1 MGYFGALTKCARN
14 SAGWTGW
21 AALSGADYVAP
32 CDKCVVYRAT
42 ANYDSADSSI
52 AAFGIGTNFVS
63 PLSTK
68 NPSTACCYLYTS
80 DPTGGLNAAVNAPPG
95 GYIAMAGPLSF
106 EASNVGNYITFPFP
120 ALSGAPDTLYFWFT
134 SSAQY
139 SAYSSNQIYHYATGN
154 WNDTLQTGTKHPAIY
169 GGLSGQISS
178 GGSGSG
184 GTVEVELSIKDFAAQ
199 YNLPQTERSFTMSLN
214 KGEIGRMPISFAYS
228 VQTDIV
234 VTTTGDTQ
242 LSKLF
247 LSDQPEV
254 YMDTGRPVS
263 ILREFS
269 AEGYS
274 SAVRVEKDKVYYVF
288 AICSGAAYAGSVA
301 FTISPPAPKWSEG
314 DRAQYYAMEET
325 KTRTV
330 SLSTGKYSVI
340 EMSFAHSGTVSVSTA
355 DSTLTQGL
363 FIIGYLS
370 PNDKI
375 DVSYGEA
382 VDYIRYASGESG
394 APDYIFTYA
403 VESGQVY
410 YLVTRNVSAD
420 DALTTAITIVPPEKK
435 PEARI
440 YLSGEMKRANC
451 CIYADGAWR
460 ETEPYIFSRGGW
472 HAAI

>member
-21 AALSGADYVAP
+21 AALSGADYVAEY
-32 CDKCVVYRAT
+32 DKCVVYRAT
-42 ANYDSADSSI
+42 ANYDSTDSTI
-52 AAFGIGTNFVS
+52 AAFSIGTNFVS

-68 NPSTACCYLYTS
+68 NPSTACCYLYTG
-80 DPTGGLNAAVNAPPG
+80 DPTDGLNAAVNAPPG
-95 GYIAMAGPLSF
+95 GYIAMAGPVSF
-106 EASNVGNYITFPFP
+106 EASNVGNYIIFSLP

-139 SAYSSNQIYHYATGN
+139 SSYSSNQIYHYATGN
-154 WNDTLQTGTKHPAIY
+154 WSDTLQTGTKHPAIY

-178 GGSGSG
+178 GGGSSG
-184 GTVEVELSIKDFAAQ
+184 GAVEVELSIKDFAAQ

-247 LSDQPEV
+247 LSDQPDV
-254 YMDTGRPVS
+254 YMDTGRPIS

-269 AEGYS
+269 AEGYT
-274 SAVRVEKDKVYYVF
+274 SAMRVEKDKVYYVF
-288 AICSGAAYAGSVA
+288 AICSGGVYAGSVS
-301 FTISPPAPKWSEG
+301 FTLYPPAPKWSEG
-314 DRAQYYAMEET
+314 DRAQYYAMDEI

-330 SLSTGKYSVI
+330 ILGTGEYSVI
-340 EMSFAHSGTVSVSTA
+340 EMSFAHSGAVSISTA

-382 VDYIRYASGESG
+382 VEHIRYASGESG
-394 APDYIFTYA
+394 TPNYAFTYA

-420 DALTTAITIVPPEKK
+420 DALTTMITIVPPEKI
-435 PEARI
+435 PEAQI
-440 YLSGEMKRANC
+440 YLSGEIKRANC
-451 CIYADGAWR
+451 CIYTDSAWK
-460 ETEPYIFSRGGW
+460 EAEPYIFSRGGW